1 MIIAIIPARGGSK
14 RLPRKNIYPIWGK
27 PLLHWSIKAALDSKR
42 IDAVWVT
49 TEDDEIAEVALRSGA
64 NLFKRN
70 PKFSEDSTYKM
81 VAIRNCFNSIEFSGS
96 AVVSLQA
103 NSPEITGDILD
114 EALDTFFKYDRNEL
128 ISVDKDLM
136 MNAAFRIMRPWYVNQ
151 RELSTKTG
159 VFICDV
165 HDVHTIEDIRFIEE
179 RTKK

>member
-27 PLLHWSIKAALDSKR
+27 PLLHWSIKAAQDSKK

-49 TEDDEIAEVALRSGA
+49 TDDYEIAQVAKQSGA
-64 NLFKRN
+64 NVFMRD
-70 PKFSEDSTYKM
+70 PKLADDKTYKM
-81 VAIRNCFNSIEFSGS
+81 VAIRNCFNGIEFTGS

-103 NSPEITGDILD
+103 NSPEITGNILD
-114 EALDTFFKYDRNEL
+114 EAISTFFKYDRNEL
-128 ISVDKDLM
+128 ISVDSNLM

-159 VFICDV
+159 VFVCDV
-165 HDVHTIEDIRFIEE
+165 HDVHTLDDIKLIESRSDR
-179 RTKK
+179 